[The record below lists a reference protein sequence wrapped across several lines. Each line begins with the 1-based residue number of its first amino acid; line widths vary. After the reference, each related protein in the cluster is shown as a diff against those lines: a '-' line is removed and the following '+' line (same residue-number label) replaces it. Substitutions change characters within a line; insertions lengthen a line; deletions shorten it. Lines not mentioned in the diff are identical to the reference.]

1 MGAESQ
7 LQHGP
12 RPANGLA
19 EAVYF
24 DSGDQRLFG
33 WLHDSSQGSHAAIG
47 VVLCNPFGYEA
58 ICSHRSI
65 RAFAEAL
72 ADTGFPTLRFDYLGT
87 GDSGEIDPQANQ
99 LEVWTRD
106 VVAAAAEL
114 RRRSGV
120 TQICFLGI
128 RLGALLAML
137 AAAQCRTNSSLVLIS
152 PVLCG
157 RRYLRELRTIRMA
170 ASARQTHVDVA
181 PNERN
186 AGAMEISGFTF
197 SAATLASLGK
207 IDFTEPSTP
216 PALDMLIID
225 GATMPVAT
233 QWAQRLCAD
242 SARATY
248 LSLPGLVEMVMTAP
262 QFATIPREMIAAT
275 RDWMTQL
282 AARLGVESGL
292 GFARRGEIGAARS
305 NVLSLAGET
314 SVPGA
319 TAVAT
324 ERPVFLGR
332 DGLVFGILTEPPPEE
347 ARRRAV
353 ILLSVGADH
362 HIGAT
367 RLYVS
372 VARRW
377 AYRGYIVLRMDLAG
391 LGDSYTRPGRADD
404 DVFPAEALE
413 DIRAAVDFIR
423 TRYGVRECTLAGL
436 CSGAYHALRAAAA
449 GIPVN
454 RILMVNPQN
463 YFWKAGDSLET
474 LQLAEVVKNPTV
486 YRERIFSMA
495 AWKRLLSGQVNVLRI
510 VKIYLQR
517 PLLTLESA
525 GRDIARR
532 LHVKLPNDLGSEL
545 RDIVARGIKIAFVF
559 AHGDPGIALLNLEAG
574 ASIRQ
579 LGDRCHVHI
588 IDNADHVFTSSGPR
602 SVMEEVLSEEL
613 FARPDRQLPN
623 PNRIAVESQS

>member
-1 MGAESQ
+1 MGVESP
-7 LQHGP
+7 LQRGP
-12 RPANGLA
+12 NQVNGLA

-33 WLHDSSQGSHAAIG
+33 WLHEPIRSSPAATG

-65 RAFAEAL
+65 RVFAETL
-72 ADTGFPTLRFDYLGT
+72 AEAGFPTLRFDYLGT

-106 VVAAAAEL
+106 VLSAAQEL
-114 RRRSGV
+114 RRRTGV

-137 AAAQCRTNSSLVLIS
+137 AAAQCKTNSSLVLIS
-152 PVLCG
+152 PILSG

-170 ASARQTHVDVA
+170 ASVGQPHTDVA
-181 PNERN
+181 PNERD
-186 AGAMEISGFTF
+186 AGAMEISGFRL
-197 SAATLASLGK
+197 SAPTLASLK
-207 IDFTEPSTP
+207 TLDFTEPSTLP
-216 PALDMLIID
+216 VPDLLIID
-225 GATMPVAT
+225 GATMPVADR
-233 QWAQRLCAD
+233 WAQSLGAS
-242 SARATY
+242 SARAKY

-262 QFATIPREMIAAT
+262 QFAAVPREMIAAT

-282 AARLGVESGL
+282 AGRLGAESGL
-292 GFARRGEIGAARS
+292 GFVRHGEMGAARS
-305 NVLSLAGET
+305 SLLNLAGET
-314 SVPGA
+314 SVPG
-319 TAVAT
+319 TTVVAT

-332 DGLVFGILTEPPPEE
+332 DGLLFGIITEPRPEE

-353 ILLSVGADH
+353 ILLNAGADH
-362 HIGAT
+362 HIGAS

-391 LGDSYTRPGRADD
+391 LGDSGTRPGRADN

-413 DIRAAVDFIR
+413 DIRTAVDFIR

-449 GIPVN
+449 GLPVN

-486 YRERIFSMA
+486 YRERIFSMT

-517 PLLTLESA
+517 PLLALESA
-525 GRDIARR
+525 GRDLARR
-532 LHVKLPNDLGSEL
+532 LRLKLPNDLGSEL
-545 RDIVARGIKIAFVF
+545 QAIVARGIRIAFVF
-559 AHGDPGIALLNLEAG
+559 AHGEPGFALLKLEAG
-574 ASIRQ
+574 ASIRE

-588 IDNADHVFTSSGPR
+588 IDNADHVFTNSGPR
-602 SVMEEVLSEEL
+602 SVMEKVLSEEL
-613 FARPDRQLPN
+613 FARPEWTTKRHDVSLKHH
-623 PNRIAVESQS
+623 

>member
-1 MGAESQ
+1 M
-7 LQHGP
+7 
-12 RPANGLA
+12 
-19 EAVYF
+19 YF
-24 DSGDQRLFG
+24 DSEDQRLFG
-33 WLHDSSQGSHAAIG
+33 WFHDSSQGSSAPVG
-47 VVLCNPFGYEA
+47 VVLCKPFGYEA
-58 ICSHRSI
+58 ICAHRSI

-99 LEVWTRD
+99 LEVWTQD
-106 VVAAAAEL
+106 VLAAAAEL

-152 PVLCG
+152 PILSG

-170 ASARQTHVDVA
+170 ASAGQTHVDVA

-233 QWAQRLCAD
+233 QWAQRVCAI

-262 QFATIPREMIAAT
+262 QFAVIPREMIAAT
-275 RDWMTQL
+275 RDWMAQL
-282 AARLGVESGL
+282 AAQLGVESGL
-292 GFARRGEIGAARS
+292 GFARCGEIGAARS

-332 DGLVFGILTEPPPEE
+332 DGLVFGILTEPRPDE

-391 LGDSYTRPGRADD
+391 LGDSYTRPGRADN

-449 GIPVN
+449 GIPVD

-517 PLLTLESA
+517 PLLSLEST

-532 LHVKLPNDLGSEL
+532 LHIKLPNDLGSEL
-545 RDIVARGIKIAFVF
+545 RDIVARGIRIAFVF
-559 AHGDPGIALLNLEAG
+559 SHGDPGIALLKLEAG

-588 IDNADHVFTSSGPR
+588 IDNADHVFTRSGPR
-602 SVMEEVLSEEL
+602 SKMEKVLSEEL
-613 FARPDRQLPN
+613 FAQPEWITRRHDDSATIN
-623 PNRIAVESQS
+623 